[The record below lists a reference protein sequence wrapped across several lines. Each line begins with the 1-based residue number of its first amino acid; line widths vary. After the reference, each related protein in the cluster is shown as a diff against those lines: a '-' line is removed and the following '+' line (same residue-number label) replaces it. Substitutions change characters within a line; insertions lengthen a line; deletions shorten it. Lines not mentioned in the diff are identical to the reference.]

1 MQILSPSSHFRKGK
15 FAKELITRKGETY
28 YDLGLRIEY
37 IIRKYHDPNLESQA
51 KVLGKDLLSSGD
63 FTFVRIYESSYR
75 LIYSSDSEK
84 LVFQPDLRLGGLE
97 IEPGHWA
104 EDSQRDLLYRNSEGK
119 LYFQISKEDADRV
132 IAASAG
138 IRKSYLPREAYQG
151 FLYIVFQRKGQ
162 EVEVLETNLTPDTPL
177 LPTTGPSSKFIS
189 DSKKGGLEM
198 YSLLSESSKERKFFH
213 RPTWEKIVDGP
224 TELFLSFPRNSQVR
238 ELLLMMAALGVSFL
252 VLFGGLLASSLFY
265 SIRTE
270 ARFVEREDWLKLKL
284 ELLGLFSKVRDG
296 NR

>member
-1 MQILSPSSHFRKGK
+1 MQILSASSHFRKAK
-15 FAKELITRKGETY
+15 LAKELMTRFNDTY

-37 IIRKYHDPNLESQA
+37 IIRKNPDPNSESQG

-75 LIYSSDSEK
+75 LIYSSDPEK
-84 LVFQPDLRLGGLE
+84 LVFHPDLRLGGLE
-97 IEPGHWA
+97 IAPGHWA
-104 EDSQRDLLYRNSEGK
+104 EDSQRDLLYRNSEGR
-119 LYFQISKEDADRV
+119 LYFQISKEDADRM

-138 IRKSYLPREAYQG
+138 IRKSYLPQDAYQG
-151 FLYIVFQRKGQ
+151 FLYIAFQRKGQ
-162 EVEVLETNLTPDTPL
+162 EIEVLETNLSPDTPL
-177 LPTTGPSSKFIS
+177 LPSAGPGSKFIS
-189 DSKKGGLEM
+189 DSKKGGIEM
-198 YSLLSESSKERKFFH
+198 YSLLSESSKERKFFD
-213 RPTWEKIVDGP
+213 RPTWEKIANER
-224 TELFLSFPRNSQVR
+224 TELFLSFPRNSRVR

-252 VLFGGLLASSLFY
+252 VLLGGLLASSLFY